1 MNLKSD
7 GHEKNRTPLYIY
19 DYCRAHSQTHLFV
32 FMQYK
37 HIVLQCPI

>member
-19 DYCRAHSQTHLFV
+19 DYCRAHSQTHIIFEL
-32 FMQYK
+32 MQYK
-37 HIVLQCPI
+37 HIVLQ